1 MAENV
6 SPSGMT
12 EDEAQEFHGIFQQT
26 FGGFVGAAVVAH
38 ILAWMYCPWLSSDA
52 CNADVA
58 SVATTALTLVS

>member
-12 EDEAQEFHGIFQQT
+12 EDEAKEFHGIFQQT
-26 FGGFVGAAVVAH
+26 MGGFFGAVVVAH

-52 CNADVA
+52 CNATVANVA
-58 SVATTALTLVS
+58 STVLPIVS

>member
-26 FGGFVGAAVVAH
+26 MGGFFGAVVVAH
-38 ILAWMYCPWLSSDA
+38 ILAWMWCPWLSDAA
-52 CNADVA
+52 CNATVA
-58 SVATTALTLVS
+58 SVASSALTLVS